1 MKIKLDADSLKELCL
16 NHLEKVIFAFFVLF
30 FLMTVWSSLG
40 LKGLDKKPSELQNV
54 VTRAKENLER
64 EQEVVTPV
72 EDYLTLVDTIT
83 KPIQLEELETPV
95 AWNPPLFPAR
105 KKREEP
111 KILTLEELQV
121 VSGRGKVNRSSGSI
135 TGSIS
140 EMMEDEADGEEETE
154 DYYEA
159 TPNSTTRG
167 LYWCIVTGAIPYKKQ
182 EESFLD
188 ALGGAGQL
196 TLRDEPTYYSYM
208 IERAEVPLDGDM
220 AKLQW
225 EKLEIGP
232 KGDNFQIAKEIGAV
246 GGSRGGGSSGISGD
260 LDAMYDP
267 PQLMIYP
274 RVQSNTRTEM
284 VRSSGNS
291 TDDRGLVPSNTYTFL
306 NPLPPISSGSST
318 INWNKIIPYPEGI
331 RMLSSAQKRNQ
342 RMGTRR
348 PTEEVDEYA
357 EEDGTGELIE
367 ETVSSYEMTQE
378 TRKAARRLFRFVD
391 YTVQPGVQY
400 CYRVKLRLHNPNFN
414 YKPTH
419 FVSNESLTKEKYL
432 ESEWSEPSTV
442 AMVIRDERFLVGGI
456 EMVAEKPTDRL
467 KVPNLSLMLVKFD
480 EETGDELSAFFKYIS
495 LDSGKTK
502 RVRGEVKRIEIK
514 QPFQAGQQL
523 MLSAKPSELTSLTG
537 ASGMSSMSSMSRS
550 MGMQGYGVEE
560 EEEAKIFDTGFLLL
574 DVMGGNEEL
583 YRGVTITKDSE
594 GGPVYAQ
601 AIKDYPDSI
610 YSPVR
615 ALLMN
620 ADGELVIQ
628 SELNDLPEVYPR
640 LPKIDRN
647 MMPETESLETPK
659 RSSRKKKN
667 MEEGGGLLERRRS

>member
-64 EQEVVTPV
+64 EQEVATPV
-72 EDYLTLVDTIT
+72 EDYLTMVDTIT

-111 KILTLEELQV
+111 QILAMEDLQV
-121 VSGRGKVNRSSGSI
+121 VSGRGKVNRSSGSL
-135 TGSIS
+135 TGSVS
-140 EMMEDEADGEEETE
+140 AMMEEEDEEETEE

-159 TPNSTTRG
+159 TSSSSTRG
-167 LYWCIVTGAIPYKKQ
+167 LHWCIVTGAIPYKKQ
-182 EESFLD
+182 EEAFLD

-196 TLRDEPTYYSYM
+196 TPRDEPTYYSYQV
-208 IERAEVPLDGDM
+208 ERAEVPLDGDM
-220 AKLQW
+220 GKLQW
-225 EKLEIGP
+225 EKLDISP
-232 KGDNFQIAKEIGAV
+232 KGENFQIAKEIGAV
-246 GGSRGGGSSGISGD
+246 GGSRGSGSSGISGD

-274 RVQSNTRTEM
+274 RLRSNTRMET
-284 VRSSGNS
+284 VRTGNT

-306 NPLPPISSGSST
+306 NPLPPVSSGSST

-331 RMLSSAQKRNQ
+331 RVLTAAQKRNQ
-342 RMGTRR
+342 QRGNQRVV
-348 PTEEVDEYA
+348 EELDEYA
-357 EEDGTGELIE
+357 DEDETGELVE
-367 ETVSSYEMTQE
+367 ETLSSQEMSQE
-378 TRKAARRLFRFVD
+378 LRKAPRRLFRFVD

-419 FVSNESLTKEKYL
+419 YVSNESLTKEKYL
-432 ESEWSEPSTV
+432 ESAWSEPSTV
-442 AMVIRDERFLVGGI
+442 ATVIRDERFLVGGI

-480 EETGDELSAFFKYIS
+480 EETGDELSAFFKYLS

-502 RVRGEVKRIEIK
+502 RVRGEVQRIEIK
-514 QPFQAGQQL
+514 QSFQPGQQL
-523 MLSAKPSELTSLTG
+523 TLSAKPSELTSLTG
-537 ASGMSSMSSMSRS
+537 ASGMSSPSSRG
-550 MGMQGYGVEE
+550 MGMQYGMGMEE
-560 EEEAKIFDTGFLLL
+560 EEEARVFDTGFVLL

-583 YRGVTITKDSE
+583 YRGVTITKDLE
-594 GGPVYAQ
+594 GPVYAQ
-601 AIKDYPDSI
+601 AIKDYPDAI
-610 YSPVR
+610 YTPVR

-628 SELNDLPEVYPR
+628 SELSDLPEVYPR
-640 LPKIDRN
+640 VPKIDRN
-647 MMPETESLETPK
+647 MMSEMETQETPR

-667 MEEGGGLLERRRS
+667 TEGGSLLDRRRG